1 MRTPKLYLGIFTLYR
16 VFALAFLVSVVSTV
30 GWVWCGWGYVA
41 ENRLLLNSLP
51 VPPGAERTHV
61 SSYGYSSDDSMI
73 TPSERWGTRA
83 EFEFRDYT
91 REDLHEFY
99 ISRLST
105 EWEYCRKTSFEGVWF
120 VRGDAKVGLDTSN
133 AQSGEGTGSFDIHV
147 EHDYARNP
155 CDK

>member
-1 MRTPKLYLGIFTLYR
+1 MTNPKPRFNLGLLYR
-16 VFALAFLVSVVSTV
+16 VMALVFLVSVVSTV

-61 SSYGYSSDDSMI
+61 GSNGYSRDDSMI
-73 TPSERWGTRA
+73 TPPERWGTRA

-99 ISRLST
+99 ISRLSM
-105 EWEYCRKTSFEGVWF
+105 EWEYCLRTGVEGVRF
-120 VRGDAKVGLDTSN
+120 VRGDTLVSLDTSN
-133 AQSGEGTGSFDIHV
+133 ALSGEGTGSFAIYVAHG
-147 EHDYARNP
+147 YARNP